1 MRLGQLLRVAVEA
14 VQFNRMRSML
24 TILGIVIGIA
34 AVMVTVG
41 LGEGAQAKVANEI
54 SSLGSNLLTIAPG
67 GSTAAT
73 QNSSDTL
80 TVRDANTLSSHVV
93 APAIDAVAPLVQGNE
108 TVTYNTTSTSMV
120 VYGSTPSW
128 LQVRSRSVIS
138 GNFFTSTDE
147 SQASNVVVLGSEAAS
162 ELFGAR
168 DPVGQMVTVGTT
180 PMTVIGVL
188 SSVGSG
194 TSPTSNQDDLAVVP
208 LATAQ
213 ESLFGLTSNDAVDSI
228 LVKATSGSTLSAAY
242 QEANRELLML
252 HGITNSANANFTI
265 TAEQSL
271 VSTATSVSSTL
282 TALLAGIAGVSL
294 LVGGIGV
301 MNIMLVSVS
310 ERTREIG
317 LRKALGARPRDIRL
331 QFLAEALLLGILGG
345 GIGAGLALIAQR
357 VLPSL
362 IADPISIPAWV
373 TGGAI
378 GIAMLISVVFGV
390 YPATRAARLSPIE
403 ALRTE

>member
-1 MRLGQLLRVAVEA
+1 MRFGELLRVGVEA
-14 VQFNRMRSML
+14 VQWNRMRSVL

-41 LGEGAQAKVANEI
+41 LGEGAQAKVTSEI
-54 SSLGSNLLTIAPG
+54 SALGSNLLTISPG
-67 GSTAAT
+67 GSTASTAA
-73 QNSSDTL
+73 SGEIL
-80 TVRDANTLSSHVV
+80 TRQDALALASRRV
-93 APAIDAVAPLVQGNE
+93 APAIEAVAPLVQGNE
-108 TVTYNTTSTSMV
+108 TITYGTTSTSMI
-120 VYGSTPSW
+120 VYGSTPNW
-128 LQVRSRSVIS
+128 LTVRSRSVVA
-138 GNFFTSTDE
+138 GEFFTANDE
-147 SQASNVVVLGSEAAS
+147 AKGANVVVLGSQTAS
-162 ELFGAR
+162 ELFGGR
-168 DPVGQMVTVGTT
+168 DPVGETVTVGTT

-188 SSVGSG
+188 NSVGSG

-208 LATAQ
+208 LTSADN
-213 ESLFGLTSNDAVDSI
+213 SLFGTTSNDAVDSI

-242 QEANRELLML
+242 QEADDELLML
-252 HGITNSANANFTI
+252 HQISNPTDANFTI

-271 VSTATSVSSTL
+271 VTTATSVSSTL

-317 LRKALGARPRDIRL
+317 LRKALGARPRDIRA
-331 QFLAEALLLGILGG
+331 QFLVEALLLGILGG
-345 GIGAGLALIAQR
+345 GIGAGIALIAQH
-357 VLPSL
+357 VLPSV
-362 IADPISIPAWV
+362 ISDPISIPAWV
-373 TGGAI
+373 TAGAI
-378 GIAMLISVVFGV
+378 AIAMVISVVFGV